1 MGSATKITLSAKELS
16 LVTDPS
22 WILTKQDIIEK
33 VYRLL
38 APGIEMIKSE
48 LENKAIELPAAVK
61 ASVPK
66 IYRGENYRQLPYVML
81 DFPRYFNGGEVF
93 ALRTMFWW
101 GHFFSITL
109 HLAGTPLDAYR
120 KNIMEHLEKSKT
132 DLFICVNEDQWE
144 HHFETGNYKAVRHLT
159 ATETATIIQRQQF
172 LKLALKYDL
181 HQWNQMDVLL
191 QDGYRQILGLLD

>member
-38 APGIEMIKSE
+38 APGIEVIKSE

-109 HLAGTPLDAYR
+109 HLAGTTLDAYR

>member
-38 APGIEMIKSE
+38 APGVEVIKSE
-48 LENKAIELPAAVK
+48 LENNAIELPAAVK

-109 HLAGTPLDAYR
+109 HLAGAPLDAYR
-120 KNIMEHLEKSKT
+120 KNIMEHLKKSET

-144 HHFETGNYKAVRHLT
+144 HHFEKGNYKAVRHLT
-159 ATETATIIQRQQF
+159 DTETATIIQRQQF

-191 QDGYRQILGLLD
+191 QDGYRQILRLLA